1 MNKLLEYRPREVSE
15 AIENA
20 RRRDSKTFFK
30 LFQNS
35 LVTRCC
41 PVCRSRQ
48 SRHIDAYGGG
58 FPVCICMDC
67 SMLYAPYIITGE
79 ALQYYYENSESSKLL
94 GEFYSK
100 RLPTSKVQSLRS
112 EILLGELQKLYNLHK
127 RRLRVL
133 EIGCGDGSFIEN
145 LLLLCNKAAIPLEI
159 TGIDANRNLITIAHS
174 RNINAHHWVAGT
186 TPLHIIAEQDSYDVI
201 FFFELIEHLPDPT
214 TFMKECGT
222 ALKSDGVIVLTT
234 PNADGFE
241 NILTGCNGYRLLAH
255 AIAPPAHINAFSYS
269 NLKLF
274 LYLNGFTNSTVIAK
288 GNFDA
293 AALQCYL
300 AHDPSGDWITP
311 ELVAAAQIEP
321 DSLQYIINMMNGSST
336 MYAITSKRQK

>member
-20 RRRDSKTFFK
+20 RRKDSKTFFR
-30 LFQNS
+30 LFQSS
-35 LVTRCC
+35 LVNRCC
-41 PVCRSRQ
+41 PVCQSQQ
-48 SRHIDAYGGG
+48 SRHIGEYGEG
-58 FPVCICMDC
+58 FPVCICTDC

-79 ALQYYYENSESSKLL
+79 PLQYYYENSESSALL
-94 GEFYSK
+94 SEFYSK
-100 RLPTSKVQSLRS
+100 RLTTSKVQSLRTK
-112 EILLGELQKLYNLHK
+112 ILLGELQKLYNLHE
-127 RRLRVL
+127 RPLRVL
-133 EIGCGDGSFIEN
+133 EIGCGDGSFLEN
-145 LLLLCNKAAIPLEI
+145 LLLLCTKAGIPLEI
-159 TGIDANRNLITIAHS
+159 TGVDANRNLIAIA
-174 RNINAHHWVAGT
+174 RKRKLNAYHWVAGI
-186 TPLHIIAEQDSYDVI
+186 TPLHNVAEQDFYDVI

-214 TFMKECGT
+214 TFMKECRT
-222 ALKSDGVIVLTT
+222 ALKNEGVIVLST

-288 GNFDA
+288 GDFDA

-300 AHDPSGDWITP
+300 AHDSSGDWVTP

-321 DSLQYIINMMNGSST
+321 DLLQYIINMVNGSST
-336 MYAITSKRQK
+336 MYAITSKRQT